1 MKKLFIIAMCLVSLG
16 FASCKKEN
24 SNANFIGNY
33 RGNIQLVGTGTMT
46 VMGQAMQIPFQE
58 TIDDFSL
65 SLSAGNNGNEVLATV
80 NIEESHYQ
88 VKGNCK
94 GDVVEFEKLAL
105 SGLDEDG
112 TIAEGEIKM
121 NGVLNGANLVLTGT
135 LTAHGT
141 VVDEEYPM
149 PMPVSL
155 TANMNGTLHKN

>member
-33 RGNIQLVGTGTMT
+33 RGNIQFVGTATMT
-46 VMGQAMQIPFQE
+46 VMGQTVQHPVQE

-65 SLSAGNNGNEVLATV
+65 SLSAGSNGNEVLATV

-94 GDVVEFEKLAL
+94 GDAVEFEKLPI
-105 SGLDEDG
+105 SEHIENG
-112 TIAEGEIKM
+112 TTVEGELKM
-121 NGVLNGANLVLTGT
+121 NGVLNGTNLVLTGT
-135 LTAHGT
+135 MTAHGT
-141 VVDEEYPM
+141 IVDEELPM
-149 PMPVSL
+149 PMPASF